1 VISLSRTSVTLE
13 CPLSGA
19 SEKAKISVLALLRN
33 NSQFGTNGSGKVLA
47 LPLYAKYLTIIR
59 NVFFANYIFAIF
71 LLYLLRQ
78 LTRSKYGYEANVAS
92 NIILS
97 LMSILFH
104 NRVIPYFNQVE
115 TNFKSFL
122 HVYVGNNNVLKSLY
136 TRSR

>member
-78 LTRSKYGYEANVAS
+78 LIRAVNTVTKRM
-92 NIILS
+92 LPQ
-97 LMSILFH
+97 ILFSH
-104 NRVIPYFNQVE
+104 SCRYCSITE
-115 TNFKSFL
+115 SFRIL
-122 HVYVGNNNVLKSLY
+122 IKLKQISKASFMFTLEIIMY
-136 TRSR
+136 